1 MRDWF
6 ATVLRGAALDAPC
19 HTPPLTTWRITSQ
32 ESWYRK
38 MQHDINNDL
47 QSEADDIMGALRE
60 LQSNPQHRK
69 GQLFSLLYPAIVEML
84 EKNVTQKAILATLAQ
99 RGLKLHPARFK
110 EMMATEAQKI
120 RGIPGS
126 GGAEEGTE

>member
-1 MRDWF
+1 
-6 ATVLRGAALDAPC
+6 
-19 HTPPLTTWRITSQ
+19 
-32 ESWYRK
+32 

-99 RGLKLHPARFK
+99 RWLKLHPARFK
-110 EMMATEAQKI
+110 EMMAKEAQKI